1 MKQPH
6 TFMSAMIASTCLF
19 LAGGLVVGSGVLEG
33 NPEVRPLARSLG
45 VATVNDC
52 RVRGRI
58 EGRTNGVFAVFDFE
72 NPAKEAKEVR
82 FCYLTT
88 CTPPMSLMSRMGPMP
103 QIVKT
108 GVVTRLVKEGSTS
121 EEVLLKETAPDPA
134 GDLLAAGSGDNRIT
148 IGMPL
153 FGFDMEGTR
162 RDFLQRAL
170 NIKTLRMTRLLP
182 DKLVVRVVERRPIM
196 RMEPGGLVVDDE
208 GVIFPRY
215 VSVSGLPLLTGV
227 DGIQASQGSA
237 LTGMARAAVFLIT
250 CLEKKPF
257 QLPVTMIDAAMP
269 DYLVLTLIDQKQVTI
284 AWDGM
289 LEKHGGSQEGVLDLL
304 TKLSELS
311 RAMNTP
317 AGRSKRFWNATV
329 KGRFTA
335 SE

>member
-1 MKQPH
+1 MRLIDRLERNRTMRVIRLDSKGGRKENRKRGGSGAGVLWTGLRP
-6 TFMSAMIASTCLF
+6 FMIGTVVFLALLFILF
-19 LAGGLVVGSGVLEG
+19 LSPWVF
-33 NPEVRPLARSLG
+33 RK
-45 VATVNDC
+45 
-52 RVRGRI
+52 
-58 EGRTNGVFAVFDFE
+58 GVFVLNKTFVMRQLDVDGGE
-72 NPAKEAKEVR
+72 TMSPALVR
-82 FCYLTT
+82 
-88 CTPPMSLMSRMGPMP
+88 
-103 QIVKT
+103 
-108 GVVTRLVKEGSTS
+108 
-121 EEVLLKETAPDPA
+121 
-134 GDLLAAGSGDNRIT
+134 DLLAAGSGDNRIM

-153 FGFDMEGTR
+153 FGFDMEDTR
-162 RDFLQRAL
+162 REFLLRAL

-196 RMEPGGLVVDDE
+196 RIEPGGLVVDDE

-215 VSVSGLPLLTGV
+215 VSVGGLPLLTGV